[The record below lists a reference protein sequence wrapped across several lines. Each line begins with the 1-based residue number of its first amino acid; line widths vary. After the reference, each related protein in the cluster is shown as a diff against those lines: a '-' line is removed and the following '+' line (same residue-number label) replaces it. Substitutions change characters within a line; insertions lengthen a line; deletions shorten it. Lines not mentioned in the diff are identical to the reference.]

1 MCILDYTTNL
11 SPYNAYLKLRLI
23 YVCEK
28 LNYFD
33 KQIDTYLSMDIKSV
47 QF

>member
-1 MCILDYTTNL
+1 MSILDYSTEL

-23 YVCEK
+23 YVCQK

-33 KQIDTYLSMDIKSV
+33 KLIDTYISMDIKSV

>member
-1 MCILDYTTNL
+1 MSILDYTTNS

>member
-1 MCILDYTTNL
+1 MSILDCTTNL

>member
-1 MCILDYTTNL
+1 MAILDQTTEV
-11 SPYNAYLKLRLI
+11 SPFNGYLKLRLI
-23 YVCEK
+23 YVCQK

-33 KQIDTYLSMDIKSV
+33 KLIDTYLSLDIKSV

>member
-1 MCILDYTTNL
+1 MAILDYTSEI
-11 SPYNAYLKLRLI
+11 SPFNAYIKLRLI
-23 YVCEK
+23 YVCQK

-33 KQIDTYLSMDIKSV
+33 KLIDVYLSLDIKSV